1 MTDPVRMRFENGV
14 GTALA
19 LGNYV
24 ALVAAGA
31 DTPSVELIE
40 RSMAVNDSL
49 ETVMTALSAL
59 GFGNLPGFAIIVSE
73 RQTVHLL
80 VRGDIVVSVVGV
92 DGTTTIHHQPAISTW
107 REEIVEN
114 AEEVHIELRAPGS
127 VMGPGLRYWT
137 LGGVVSAGRLVWPVT
152 MAALCPIEETD
163 GGVRRP
169 AGAPL
174 VDALEDDRRSG
185 GIGPDDTRGDETRH
199 DDAVGQD
206 DAVGHEL
213 DQDAEDGV
221 APVAAGHDGD
231 GPAPHRSATS
241 IVPLLPIVSRASS
254 FAPPSA
260 TAVSVAT
267 ESDSVNGDSEA
278 RLLGEADDLDF
289 ANFVD
294 HTVYHGAED
303 AAIRPTES
311 ADEPLGPAD
320 PRSLGANIIDSIP
333 GQALASGATGGAD
346 PDHDGHT
353 VSRPRNKG
361 SIGGGS
367 PGSKRSAG
375 SAMVQAVFC
384 PQAHPNPSNA
394 SVCRVCGAVIASR
407 TARMTARPPLGVL
420 AFTTN
425 RSVSVDGPI
434 MIGRSPPAGQVVDG
448 EIAAVVEIDNSEL
461 SRHHATVHVAE
472 WFVHVADEG
481 STNGTIVSVPGK
493 PPQTLRPYEKVQLPY
508 GASVDLGGAV
518 SFTFGSA

>member
-1 MTDPVRMRFENGV
+1 MRFESGV

-40 RSMAVNDSL
+40 GGMAVNDSL

-59 GFGNLPGFAIIVSE
+59 GFGNLPGFAIVVAD
-73 RQTVHLL
+73 RRTVHLL

-107 REEIVEN
+107 REEVVEN
-114 AEEVHIELRAPGS
+114 AEEVHIELRSQGS
-127 VMGPGLRYWT
+127 VEGPGLRYWT

-152 MAALCPIEETD
+152 MAALCPIEEDD
-163 GGVRRP
+163 GGVRPP
-169 AGAPL
+169 AASIRI
-174 VDALEDDRRSG
+174 DSLEDGLRSEA
-185 GIGPDDTRGDETRH
+185 IRPDDTRQDETRH
-199 DDAVGQD
+199 DDAVGHD
-206 DAVGHEL
+206 VDL
-213 DQDAEDGV
+213 NAEDRIE
-221 APVAAGHDGD
+221 PVAAPPDGD
-231 GPAPHRSATS
+231 GPAPRQSATS
-241 IVPLLPIVSRASS
+241 MVPLLPLVSRASS
-254 FAPPSA
+254 FAPPL
-260 TAVSVAT
+260 TMAVSVAT
-267 ESDSVNGDSEA
+267 ESDPVEGESEA
-278 RLLGEADDLDF
+278 RLPGEADDLDF

-311 ADEPLGPAD
+311 VDEPRGRVD
-320 PRSLGANIIDSIP
+320 PGSLGADIIDSIP
-333 GQALASGATGGAD
+333 GQPLTSVGTAGAD

-361 SIGGGS
+361 SIGGDAS
-367 PGSKRSAG
+367 GSKGSAG

-384 PQAHPNPSNA
+384 PQVHPNPSNA
-394 SVCRVCGAVIASR
+394 SVCRVCGALIASR
-407 TARMTARPPLGVL
+407 NARMTTRPPLGVL
-420 AFTTN
+420 LFTTN

-472 WFVHVADEG
+472 WFVHVTDEG
-481 STNGTIVSVPGK
+481 STNGTIVWVPGK
-493 PPQTLRPYEKVQLPY
+493 PPQTLRPYEKVQLPH

-518 SFTFGSA
+518 SFTFGPA